1 MKKHLAF
8 FLCLGFLMAANVV
21 FAQPAN
27 DDCSGAIALTVAA
40 DEASAVAVAGTTTG
54 ATGSTNPT
62 SVCSGSWFGDDV
74 WYTFTT
80 GATVPANG
88 VTIKVTPSAG
98 SAFQPLGMAIYLGCG
113 ANEVPIACMSQA
125 ADDFMSVPFLQA
137 NTTYYVRMWSGNGA
151 TTFAGAFD
159 IIAFENF
166 VDPTQIVD
174 VVLWGANPGEGDF
187 NGGLNGWTS
196 VVNGLS
202 ATPIMGA
209 TADWVWEADATS
221 NGAFGNNT
229 IVSPTSFNGAAL
241 FDGDFMSTAGD
252 PANAPSQPYPV
263 YIADL
268 LSPIIDCSNLPELS
282 VKFYQQYRAL
292 NGDCFFSYSIDGGNT
307 FSTPVNVNGDI
318 AGNASTPDPSIKRFD
333 MPGASGSSQ
342 VQLKFTG
349 EVDFYAWLIDDVQLV
364 EKEGNNMSLANDF
377 IAIAPTYSMPKSS
390 VDTVRF
396 LSDIANNG
404 ANDAFNVV
412 LSVEVTRDSDGASI
426 FTATNPYGTVV
437 SGDTIE
443 NQVFSAVFVPDTIV
457 GSYTVTYTL
466 SSDSIDAIPQDNSF
480 TYQFEVV
487 EDFFDK
493 TAGFT
498 RNITPS
504 GDNNWTYGTS
514 YYVFNGT
521 EIGGNNNLDTLYRT
535 VSAVSFG
542 VANPD
547 ELAGE
552 SVTIFIEKPLS
563 GNEFVVN
570 PTDGTIGQGDRIIA
584 GFGTYTFTG
593 NEPANQLIAVPIED
607 FNTGGPLHLENE
619 MNYAV
624 MANFV
629 PSDANTDFF
638 MLAAQGA
645 DITYDAANFAAAQ
658 NGVQRFSELLD
669 VGNSGAYSTF
679 GFVGSPVPVLRLN
692 FFERFETTTK
702 TPALADD
709 ALTVFPNPADE
720 FITATLELE
729 EMAADVRLTIYNA
742 TGQIMET
749 RNLSNVT
756 NERVLFDLADY
767 TSGNYFMSIETGT
780 GHSIK
785 RFVVAK

>member
-1 MKKHLAF
+1 MT
-8 FLCLGFLMAANVV
+8 ANVM

-27 DDCSGAIALTVAA
+27 DDCSGAIALTIAA
-40 DEASAVAVAGTTTG
+40 DEPSAVAVAGTTTG

-88 VTIKVTPSAG
+88 VTVKVTPSTG
-98 SAFQPLGMAIYLGCG
+98 SSFQPLGMAIYLGCG
-113 ANEVPIACMSQA
+113 AGEVPIACMSQA
-125 ADDFMSVPFLQA
+125 ADDFMSIPFLQA

-151 TTFAGAFD
+151 TTFSGAFD
-159 IIAFENF
+159 IIVFENF
-166 VDPTQIVD
+166 VDPNQVVD

-187 NGGLNGWTS
+187 SGGLNGWTS
-196 VVNGLS
+196 VVDPLS

-252 PANAPSQPYPV
+252 QANAPGQPYPV
-263 YIADL
+263 YVADL
-268 LSPIIDCSNLPELS
+268 LSPIIDCSNMPPLS

-292 NGDCFFSYSIDGGNT
+292 NGDCFFSYSTDGGNT
-307 FSTPVNVNGDI
+307 FSTPINVNGDI
-318 AGNASTPDPSIKRFD
+318 AGNASTPDPSIKRYF

-349 EVDFYAWLIDDVQLV
+349 NIDFYAWLIDDVQLV
-364 EKEGNNMSLANDF
+364 EKEGNNLSLANDF

-390 VDTVRF
+390 VDTIRF
-396 LSDIANNG
+396 LSDVTNNG
-404 ANDAFNVV
+404 ANDATNVV
-412 LSVEVTRDSDGASI
+412 LSVDVTRDSDGASV
-426 FTATNPYGTVV
+426 FTASTSYGNMLA
-437 SGDTIE
+437 GDTVE
-443 NQVFSAVFVPDTIV
+443 NQVFNAVFVPDTIV
-457 GSYTVTYTL
+457 ETYTATYTL
-466 SSDSIDAIPQDNSF
+466 TSDSIDALPADNTFSF
-480 TYQFEVV
+480 QFEVTA
-487 EDFFDK
+487 DYFDK
-493 TAGFT
+493 VPTFT

-504 GDNNWTYGTS
+504 ADNNWTYGTT
-514 YYVFNGT
+514 YYVYNGT

-563 GNEFVVN
+563 GNTFTIN
-570 PTDGTIGQGDRIIA
+570 PTDGTIGQSDRSIV

-593 NEPANQLIAVPIED
+593 NEPASGIIAVPIED
-607 FNTGGPLHLENE
+607 FNTGEALHLESE
-619 MNYAV
+619 MNYIV
-624 MANFV
+624 VANFV
-629 PSDANTDFF
+629 PSNANTDFF

-645 DITYDAANFAAAQ
+645 DINYGAADFAAAQ
-658 NGVQRFSELLD
+658 NGVQRFSEILD
-669 VGNSGAYSTF
+669 VGNSGNYGTA
-679 GFVGSPVPVLRLN
+679 GFVGNPVPLVRLN
-692 FFERFETTTK
+692 FFERFATSTK

-729 EMAADVRLTIYNA
+729 EMAADVRLTIYNV

-749 RNLSNVT
+749 RNLGNVT
-756 NERVLFDLADY
+756 NEQVLFDLADY
-767 TSGNYFMSIETGT
+767 TSGTYYMSIETGT